1 VDENT
6 QSLSGR
12 LERQMKKFIKRGNK
26 RDAAW
31 LAFIMFAVGV
41 FFMGF
46 HSDLGF
52 RIAGGVGIGAGF
64 LAFFKKVKVR

>member
-1 VDENT
+1 
-6 QSLSGR
+6 
-12 LERQMKKFIKRGNK
+12 MFMKRGNK
-26 RDAAW
+26 RDAVW

-52 RIAGGVGIGAGF
+52 WIAGGIGIVVGI
-64 LAFFKKVKVR
+64 LAFILRVEVR

>member
-1 VDENT
+1 
-6 QSLSGR
+6 
-12 LERQMKKFIKRGNK
+12 MKRGNK

-46 HSDLGF
+46 HSDLAF
-52 RIAGGVGIGAGF
+52 WIAGGLGIVAGF
-64 LAFFKKVKVR
+64 LAYYFKVEVR